1 MSTFNRAAVKHL
13 AGLSIVIINKGQREK
28 RFYRISNEKSFV
40 LLNRNCCVMRHWL
53 DDSMVVMVTE
63 FGPPS
68 EQSDLSDKDDV
79 ESSSEEGVL

>member
-40 LLNRNCCVMRHWL
+40 LLNRFALGFFRVYRLILCTKV
-53 DDSMVVMVTE
+53 
-63 FGPPS
+63 
-68 EQSDLSDKDDV
+68 
-79 ESSSEEGVL
+79 